1 MRSNTHTHTLFQA
14 HSELFFMQMEYNL
27 FFRSVV
33 RCFVSSLLI
42 VLSQGFRVHIGVW
55 CAVFACVFHVHIGNI
70 GTRFTRIQCNK
81 TNGYSSSFWTAFA

>member
-1 MRSNTHTHTLFQA
+1 
-14 HSELFFMQMEYNL
+14 MQMEYNL

-70 GTRFTRIQCNK
+70 GTRFT
-81 TNGYSSSFWTAFA
+81 